1 MAVGNFD
8 WQLLD
13 GYDFS
18 VGAEIVNGT
27 GEVRIN
33 ARDEAAPD
41 EAALIVNMPAEK
53 ALDLARLLAR
63 QAHEAMRAKFVNDH
77 VTSG

>member
-1 MAVGNFD
+1 MSNYD
-8 WQLLD
+8 WQALD
-13 GYDFS
+13 GYDIAI
-18 VGAEIVNGT
+18 GAESVNGT

-33 ARDEAAPD
+33 AHQDD
-41 EAALIVNMPAEK
+41 DTVIFDMPAEK